1 MVINEVVPRLP
12 SRPRIK
18 PLTTIVLHSTAGASA
33 ESSIRVLRQRGLSY
47 HAIGDRDGAI
57 FKCVNLGRVA
67 FHAGESK
74 GPNGPNVNEYALGYS
89 FANLNT
95 GHDPYTKP
103 AIQACSEWIFAIL
116 DAYPSVE
123 YITTHRLISWRRKTD
138 PRGFDFLEFCKQF
151 PTLKPWRQSS
161 KHPWSL
167 MD

>member
-12 SRPRIK
+12 SRPRTK
-18 PLTTIVLHSTAGASA
+18 PLSTIVIHSTAGASA

-57 FKCVNLGRVA
+57 FKCVNLSRVA

-74 GPNGPNVNEYALGYS
+74 GPNGMNVNEYSLGYS
-89 FANLNT
+89 FANLNN
-95 GHDPYTKP
+95 GIDPYTRP
-103 AIQACSEWIFAIL
+103 QVEAFGEWVLAVIE
-116 DAYPSVE
+116 AYPSIK
-123 YITTHRLISWRRKTD
+123 YITSHRLISWKRKID

-151 PTLKPWRQSS
+151 PTLKPWRQSA

-167 MD
+167 LS